1 MGYRYR
7 VSCALNMIMNI
18 QLQYTFFGRCIRL
31 ILQLYVV
38 TDMALIL
45 PSGELN
51 WLGRK
56 DDIDIYSEN
65 DQKL

>member
-1 MGYRYR
+1 
-7 VSCALNMIMNI
+7 MNI
-18 QLQYTFFGRCIRL
+18 QLQYTFFDRCRL

-45 PSGELN
+45 PSGKLN